1 MSGRNENNEV
11 IHPSIQSNLLDNEVI
26 NPIQIVNKRS
36 LSSPNNRR
44 LSSKLF
50 DSEAIHAIPI
60 QIVANEVSH
69 VSFPQE
75 RKSNFT

>member
-50 DSEAIHAIPI
+50 DSEAIYAIPI